1 MKTYK
6 DFEKKNIGESDIA
19 SLTVRSGMNVGVLNF
34 GEDGVYQAYIV
45 NSEAEIGEHYDLAFE
60 GKNWIRIYDDFGK
73 SFEADADIIRI
84 YQAGDFG
91 CIIQLLDKED

>member
-34 GEDGVYQAYIV
+34 GKDGAYQAYLV
-45 NSEAEIGEHYDLAFE
+45 KGEAEIGEHYNLTFE
-60 GKNWIRIYDDFGK
+60 GKRWIRIYDDFGK

-91 CIIQLLDKED
+91 CIIQLLDKEA